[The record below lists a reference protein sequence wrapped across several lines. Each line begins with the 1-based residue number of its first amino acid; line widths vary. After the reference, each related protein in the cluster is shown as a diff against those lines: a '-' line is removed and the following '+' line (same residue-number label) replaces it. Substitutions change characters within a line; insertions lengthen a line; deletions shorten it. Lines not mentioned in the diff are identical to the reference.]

1 MMARLSSVV
10 LTTLFAV
17 LLSSSSSSSS
27 TVLVTAVGE
36 TAPAQVPKDAGT
48 ASAPAPACA
57 SGGGSNSDSPEE
69 LCVKQ
74 NKQKI
79 DDDMSALKARLA
91 KLTEGMGGDV
101 HKLIVDHEEEQ
112 KLYKSIVDRDI
123 KDEKAAS
130 EKFNLKEKQIVYD
143 GKEKEVIERRKALLA
158 VKTRHD
164 FKDGEIIDAS
174 KLFPKTDNT
183 GKTKYINANDINI
196 EEYYKTHMGIDINA
210 DDEYQINK
218 EPKLNSNLQEAAI
231 LSSNDEDDIVY
242 SPDESDWNNFFDTG
256 ETNLLLDSL
265 GCVLANHTHGMLWNH
280 YRSDGKLI
288 STNRKERDRYGELPY
303 STEPIQDNSKTKF
316 NTWSYL
322 NKKYYET
329 IGNRQNN
336 MTKFQRDEIQN
347 EIGIVNNESSG
358 QEKQMSES
366 GIQIPYS
373 ISYNLIAGRSVSTE
387 TFIAKDTLIW
397 TSINSL
403 VTFDPPTD
411 YRTFIESI
419 LEDNT
424 LSAKK
429 ANNLACDIAMWG
441 TFYLYVVTIIL
452 YNCYNLSLNLNFV
465 VMVHGFYG
473 RVMLW
478 RANIYF
484 VFISFFFRTDL
495 FFF

>member
-1 MMARLSSVV
+1 MARLSSVV

-27 TVLVTAVGE
+27 TVLVAAVGE

-57 SGGGSNSDSPEE
+57 SGRGGSTEGSPEE

-112 KLYKSIVDRDI
+112 KLYKSIVDKDI

-130 EKFNLKEKQIVYD
+130 EKFNLKEKQITYD

-329 IGNRQNN
+329 LNEFGRQTN

-347 EIGIVNNESSG
+347 EIIVNESG
-358 QEKQMSES
+358 EEKQMSES

-441 TFYLYVVTIIL
+441 TFYLYCCYYYTVTVII
-452 YNCYNLSLNLNFV
+452 
-465 VMVHGFYG
+465 
-473 RVMLW
+473 
-478 RANIYF
+478 
-484 VFISFFFRTDL
+484 
-495 FFF
+495 